1 MDKSIGEYLLNSK
14 VEIDFGNFLFALLLS
29 AILSY
34 LIKLTYLS
42 SSKTLSNKKYFSDN
56 FIALTMVTCLIITII
71 KFSIALSLGLVGAL
85 SIVRFR
91 AAIKEPEELVYL
103 FFCISIG
110 LACGANQFL
119 ISIISTIFIC
129 FILYFMSK
137 YSKKGINLS
146 NQVLH
151 LRLDNKEKDII
162 PIINQIK
169 KNFDYLSLKSW
180 FSSNT
185 TDNLYFKINIE
196 EKNFDEVLVNLK
208 KVLNKN
214 NIEFSLISDDNI
226 IE

>member
-1 MDKSIGEYLLNSK
+1 MNKSIGEYLLNTK
-14 VEIDFGNFLFALLLS
+14 VEIDFGNFFVALFLS

-34 LIKLTYLS
+34 IIKLTYLS

-56 FIALTMVTCLIITII
+56 FIALTMITCLIITII

-119 ISIISTIFIC
+119 ISIISTILIC
-129 FILYFMSK
+129 FILFLLSK
-137 YSKKGINLS
+137 YSKQGIDLS
-146 NQVLH
+146 SQVLH
-151 LRLDNKEKDII
+151 IQINNDNLDIVSTID
-162 PIINQIK
+162 QIK
-169 KNFDYLSLKSW
+169 KDFNYLSLKSW
-180 FSSNT
+180 FSNNGV
-185 TDNLYFKINIE
+185 DDIYFKVNIE
-196 EKNFDEVLVNLK
+196 DQNYKELIPNLK
-208 KVLNKN
+208 KIFKKH
-214 NIEFSLISDDNI
+214 NIQFSLISDDNI

>member
-1 MDKSIGEYLLNSK
+1 MNKSIGEYLLNTK
-14 VEIDFGNFLFALLLS
+14 VEIDFGNFFVALFLS

-34 LIKLTYLS
+34 IIKLTYLS

-56 FIALTMVTCLIITII
+56 FIALTMITCLIITII

-119 ISIISTIFIC
+119 ISIISTILIC
-129 FILYFMSK
+129 FILFLLSK
-137 YSKKGINLS
+137 YSKQGIDLS
-146 NQVLH
+146 SQVLH
-151 LRLDNKEKDII
+151 IQINNDNLDIVSTID
-162 PIINQIK
+162 QIK
-169 KNFDYLSLKSW
+169 KDFNYLSLKSW
-180 FSSNT
+180 FSNNGV
-185 TDNLYFKINIE
+185 DDIYFKVNVEDQNYKELIP
-196 EKNFDEVLVNLK
+196 NLK
-208 KVLNKN
+208 KIFKKH
-214 NIEFSLISDDNI
+214 NIQFSLISDDNI